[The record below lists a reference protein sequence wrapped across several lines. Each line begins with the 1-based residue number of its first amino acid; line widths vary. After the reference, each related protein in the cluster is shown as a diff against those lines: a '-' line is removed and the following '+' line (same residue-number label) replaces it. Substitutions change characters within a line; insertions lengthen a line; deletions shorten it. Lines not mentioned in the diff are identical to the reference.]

1 VCRGGRPRER
11 GIEAQKAPYTGPD
24 RLGPGF
30 EPPLTGVSWVGL
42 AALGVHSTSGTTPL
56 CARAR
61 VLGFGGISYQAFLEA
76 ASYLASLVRPG
87 SYPVSR
93 FVPPLRLVALSPHPP
108 GTEVDLD
115 RKSTINRS

>member
-56 CARAR
+56 RARAR
-61 VLGFGGISYQAFLEA
+61 VLGFGG
-76 ASYLASLVRPG
+76 VRTKPPRSGIPLGFFGTTRLTGYEPG
-87 SYPVSR
+87 R
-93 FVPPLRLVALSPHPP
+93 
-108 GTEVDLD
+108 TKET
-115 RKSTINRS
+115 K